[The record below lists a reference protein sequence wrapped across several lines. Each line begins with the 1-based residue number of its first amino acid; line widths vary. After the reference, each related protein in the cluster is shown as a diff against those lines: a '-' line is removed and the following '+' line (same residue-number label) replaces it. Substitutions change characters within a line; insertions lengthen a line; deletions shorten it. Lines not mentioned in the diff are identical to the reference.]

1 MVIFNKNTL
10 FKTLVVLVMISFTGC
25 VTSKIEYV
33 ESKEFP
39 KGKTY
44 RISEVFMKDGSVI
57 YLKDKEPEFK
67 LNYKG
72 NENVI
77 IYFEDVNIEKK
88 ILLKDISLLK
98 IEVLESNTVLNV
110 IIIIGSVILFFLLL
124 LMIVSPFEG
133 MKLG

>member
-1 MVIFNKNTL
+1 
-10 FKTLVVLVMISFTGC
+10 
-25 VTSKIEYV
+25 
-33 ESKEFP
+33 
-39 KGKTY
+39 
-44 RISEVFMKDGSVI
+44 MKDGSVI
-57 YLKDKEPEFK
+57 NLKDKEPEFK
-67 LNYKG
+67 LNHKG

-77 IYFEDVNIEKK
+77 VYFEDVNIEKK

-133 MKLG
+133 MKMG